1 MNSRLNT
8 NMTTVLL
15 LALLLSAGAS
25 CGGRE
30 EAPRT
35 AANTSAGG
43 AAGRAPAIAE
53 EGPAEQGQEA
63 AYKQVSLAQTE
74 AAQQEQAQS
83 ERKIIRNASLTLEVD
98 SPSQVLP
105 RVTSLAESLGGY
117 VVSSESRQQG
127 GTGDTKSYETVTVV
141 MRVPASGFDAALGQ
155 LRALGGRVADE
166 KTTGQ
171 DVTEEYI
178 DLEAR
183 LRTQRALEA
192 QFLEIM
198 KETDTVTEALQ
209 VQRELA
215 NVRTEIERVEGRRRY
230 LENQVSFST
239 ITVTLAPPAALVT
252 ASGFFSGLKDAF
264 GDGLNAAVVV
274 TLGLIRVVI
283 ALLPLLLLV
292 VLPVVLLVRRF
303 RRRRQRPSVA
313 E

>member
-1 MNSRLNT
+1 
-8 NMTTVLL
+8 MTALL
-15 LALLLSAGAS
+15 LVLLLSAGAS
-25 CGGRE
+25 CGGGKE
-30 EAPRT
+30 AEAPRT
-35 AANTSAGG
+35 AADTSAGG
-43 AAGRAPAIAE
+43 GAGRASTFAE
-53 EGPAEQGQEA
+53 EAPAEQNQEA
-63 AYKQVSLAQTE
+63 AYRQVSLAQTE
-74 AAQQEQAQS
+74 AAQQEQARS
-83 ERKIIRNASLTLEVD
+83 ERRIIRNASLTIEVD
-98 SPSQVLP
+98 SPSQALP

-127 GTGDTKSYETVTVV
+127 GTGDTRPYETVTVV
-141 MRVPASGFDAALGQ
+141 MRVPASGFDAALVQ
-155 LRALGGRVADE
+155 LRSLGVRVADE

-198 KETDTVTEALQ
+198 KETDTVAEALQ